1 MTRRRSDKTP
11 TSPAVA
17 AGPRPEVRA
26 PSWRPITRAAFRFSV
41 VYLGLFVLVTQISG
55 SMTPNLIFY
64 YRGLGRLWPARDITL
79 WIASHVLGVTPGPEE
94 LREGGE
100 PVVFWVQ
107 AFWVLAAAVVV
118 TAIWSAIDR
127 RREHYATLHNW
138 FRLFVRFALAAS
150 MFEYGMTKV
159 IPTQFPAPSLTT
171 LVTPTGQLTLSALLW
186 TAIGSSPPYEIFTGC
201 IELLGGILLLTPRTT
216 LLGALICLAATTQ
229 VFVLNMTYDIGVKLV
244 SLHLMF
250 LALFLLAPDLNRLA
264 DVFIWNRPASAS
276 VEPPLMRTR
285 RGNRIAMFA
294 QIAFG
299 LYVLGM
305 FAHINLRFWEVGG
318 GGRPKSPLYGV
329 WDVERLSV
337 DGEVRP
343 PDLNEYDRRWRR
355 VIFDAPDTIVFQRT
369 DDSFARYGVSVDQD
383 RRGLALTRG
392 GSRTWKASFLY
403 ERPSSDRLILEGD
416 MDGHRIQLQLRQQDV
431 DTFRL
436 LNSTFRWV
444 RPHDP

>member
-1 MTRRRSDKTP
+1 VSPTRSR
-11 TSPAVA
+11 PAA
-17 AGPRPEVRA
+17 SRPAPIPSRPEEPASAWHPV
-26 PSWRPITRAAFRFSV
+26 TLAAFRFSV

-55 SMTPNLIFY
+55 SMTPNLTYY
-64 YRGLGRLWPARDITL
+64 YRGLGRLWPMRDITL
-79 WIASHVLGVTPGPEE
+79 WIASHVLGITPGPEE
-94 LREGGE
+94 WREGGE

-107 AFWVLAAAVVV
+107 ASWVFAAAVIA
-118 TAIWSAIDR
+118 TAIWSVVDR
-127 RREHYATLHNW
+127 RRRHYATLHKW

-201 IELLGGILLLTPRTT
+201 VELLGGILLLTPRTT

-229 VFVLNMTYDIGVKLV
+229 VFVLNMTFDIGVKLV
-244 SLHLMF
+244 SLHLML

-276 VEPPLMRTR
+276 PEAPLMRTI
-285 RGNRIAMFA
+285 RGNRIAGAA

-299 LYVLGM
+299 IYLLAM

-318 GGRPKSPLYGV
+318 GGRPRSALYGV
-329 WDVERLSV
+329 WDVEQLSV
-337 DGEVRP
+337 DGEIRP
-343 PDLNEYDRRWRR
+343 ADVHEYDRRWRR

-369 DDSFARYGVSVDQD
+369 DDSFARYGASIDEN
-383 RRGLALTRG
+383 RRTLALSKG
-392 GSRTWKASFLY
+392 GSRTWKGSLSY
-403 ERPSSDRLILEGD
+403 ERPSPDRLIVEGD
-416 MDGHRIQLQLRQQDV
+416 MDGHRIVLQLRQTDF